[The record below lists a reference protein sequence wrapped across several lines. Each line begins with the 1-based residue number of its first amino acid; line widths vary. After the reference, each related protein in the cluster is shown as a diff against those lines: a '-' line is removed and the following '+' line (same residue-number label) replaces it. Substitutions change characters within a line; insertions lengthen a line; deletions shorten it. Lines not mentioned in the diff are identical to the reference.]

1 MATIQRGEPAPDFI
15 MPTMDGRDI
24 RLSNYRG
31 KKVLLTFFRYATCP
45 FCTIRFARLSQEVQ
59 RYSELGIEVIG
70 VFESSHETIQKYLSR
85 RGLPFTVIHDQEG
98 KLYARYGVR
107 KSVPGLLFGMFRM
120 PTLLHALFDPEY
132 HMAKPDGSIS
142 RIPAD
147 FLINEEQLI
156 EDAYFGSDIGD
167 HMPFARIDSFA
178 KKRLE
183 KPVPLT
189 DLMKL
194 RLQER

>member
-24 RLSNYRG
+24 RLSDYRG

-45 FCTIRFARLSQEVQ
+45 FCTIRFARLSQEVKH
-59 RYSELGIEVIG
+59 YSELGVEVIG
-70 VFESSHETIQKYLSR
+70 VFESSHDTIRKYLSR

-120 PTLLHALFDPEY
+120 PTLLQALFDPEY
-132 HMAKPDGSIS
+132 HMAKPDGTIS
-142 RIPAD
+142 LIPAD

-167 HMPFARIDSFA
+167 HIPFERIDKFA
-178 KKRLE
+178 EQASRDWASDGYRT
-183 KPVPLT
+183 PWHIC
-189 DLMKL
+189 
-194 RLQER
+194 R